1 MASLFNKDIRF
12 LKGVGAR
19 YTELFNKL
27 GVSSVGSLLFFYP
40 RAYEDWSNPYTI
52 SSCPINEICCVKG
65 IVASPVQKSIIRKG
79 MTLYK
84 LKICDNYSTMNI
96 TYFNIPFV
104 SKSLTEGKEFI
115 FYGKVIYRNSR
126 KEMNSPNFKDAS
138 LAHSLH
144 PVYHSTQGLTSK
156 KIENCVKNALN
167 LLPETI
173 KDPIP
178 KCIREKYNLVD
189 LKCALNNIHF
199 PTSNENLLKAR
210 KRLIFEELLILQLGL
225 LNLKYKSRKT
235 NAMKIQQG
243 YFNEFQELLPFS
255 LTNAQ
260 IKAIAD
266 CTKDMSKYTSIMNRL
281 IQGDV
286 GSGKTAVAA
295 ALAYTVY
302 KNHMQ
307 TAIMAPT
314 EILAEQHYNWFS
326 SVFSQTNIKIALLTG
341 STPLVQKR
349 RIKEALKLGEI
360 DIIIGTHALLTDN
373 VEFSSL
379 CLAVTDEQHRFGVSQ
394 RAKLASKG
402 KSPHMLIMSA
412 TPIPRTLG
420 LIMYSDLDISVLD
433 ELPAGRQK
441 IDTFLINSK
450 KRYRALN
457 FIKSFIN
464 EGKQAYIVC
473 PLVEESD
480 SNLASAEKYYEE
492 LASGIFKNFNIGL
505 VHGKMSPREKQ
516 NIMDK
521 FNNKDISLLISTT
534 VIEVGIDN
542 PNAVIIMIENAERFG
557 LSQLHQLRGRVGR
570 GSYKSYCIMVSDAQ
584 NEEALRRFK
593 IMKETNNGFKIAD
606 EDLKL
611 RGPGD
616 FFGHKQHG
624 LPELKIANMMTDTN
638 ILIEAQH
645 IASKLIEEDPSL
657 ESEKYKG
664 LKAEINRL
672 FSSIGEYGLN

>member
-96 TYFNIPFV
+96 TYFNTPFV

-115 FYGKVIYRNSR
+115 FYGKVNYRNSR

-138 LAHSLH
+138 LTHSLH

-189 LKCALNNIHF
+189 LKYALNNIHF
-199 PTSNENLLKAR
+199 PTSNEELLKAR

-266 CTKDMSKYTSIMNRL
+266 CTKDMFKDTSIMNRL

-341 STPLVQKR
+341 STPIVQKR

-521 FNNKDISLLISTT
+521 FNNKNISLLISTT

>member
-115 FYGKVIYRNSR
+115 FYGKVNYRNSR

-138 LAHSLH
+138 LTHSLH

-199 PTSNENLLKAR
+199 PTSNEELLKAR

-266 CTKDMSKYTSIMNRL
+266 CTKDMFKDTSIMNRL

-521 FNNKDISLLISTT
+521 FNNKNISLLISTT

>member
-96 TYFNIPFV
+96 TYFNTPFV

-115 FYGKVIYRNSR
+115 FYGKVNYRNSR

-138 LAHSLH
+138 LTHSLH

-189 LKCALNNIHF
+189 LKYALNNIHF
-199 PTSNENLLKAR
+199 PTSNEELLKAR

-266 CTKDMSKYTSIMNRL
+266 CTKDMFKDTSIMNRL

-521 FNNKDISLLISTT
+521 FNNKNISLLISTT

>member
-115 FYGKVIYRNSR
+115 FYGKVNYRNSR

-138 LAHSLH
+138 LTHSLH

-189 LKCALNNIHF
+189 LKYALNNIHF
-199 PTSNENLLKAR
+199 PTSNEELLKAR

-266 CTKDMSKYTSIMNRL
+266 CTKDMFKDTSIMNRL

-521 FNNKDISLLISTT
+521 FNNKNISLLISTT

>member
-115 FYGKVIYRNSR
+115 FYGKVNYRNSR

-138 LAHSLH
+138 LTHSLH

-266 CTKDMSKYTSIMNRL
+266 CTKDMFKDTSIMNRL

-341 STPLVQKR
+341 STPIVQKR

-521 FNNKDISLLISTT
+521 FNNKNISLLISTT

>member
-96 TYFNIPFV
+96 TYFNTPFV

-115 FYGKVIYRNSR
+115 FYGKVNYRNSR

-138 LAHSLH
+138 LTHSLH

-266 CTKDMSKYTSIMNRL
+266 CTKDMFKDTSIMNRL

-341 STPLVQKR
+341 STPIVQKR

-521 FNNKDISLLISTT
+521 FNNKNISLLISTT

>member
-40 RAYEDWSNPYTI
+40 RAYEDWSNPHTI
-52 SSCPINEICCVKG
+52 SSCPINETCCVKG

-96 TYFNIPFV
+96 TYFNTPFV

-115 FYGKVIYRNSR
+115 FYGKVNYRNSR

-138 LAHSLH
+138 LTHSLH

-189 LKCALNNIHF
+189 LKYALNNIHF
-199 PTSNENLLKAR
+199 PTSNEELLKAR

-266 CTKDMSKYTSIMNRL
+266 CTKDMSKDTSIMNRL

-441 IDTFLINSK
+441 IDTFLINSQ

-645 IASKLIEEDPSL
+645 IASKLIEEDSSL

>member
-52 SSCPINEICCVKG
+52 SSCPINETCCVKG
-65 IVASPVQKSIIRKG
+65 IVASPVQKSIIKKG

-96 TYFNIPFV
+96 TYFNTPFV

-115 FYGKVIYRNSR
+115 FYGKVNYRNSR

-138 LAHSLH
+138 LTHSLH

-199 PTSNENLLKAR
+199 PTSNEDLLKAR

-235 NAMKIQQG
+235 NAMKIQQD

-266 CTKDMSKYTSIMNRL
+266 CTKDMSKDTSIMNRL

-492 LASGIFKNFNIGL
+492 LVSGIFKNFNIGL

-645 IASKLIEEDPSL
+645 IASKLIDEDPSL

-664 LKAEINRL
+664 FKAEINRL

>member
-1 MASLFNKDIRF
+1 
-12 LKGVGAR
+12 
-19 YTELFNKL
+19 
-27 GVSSVGSLLFFYP
+27 
-40 RAYEDWSNPYTI
+40 
-52 SSCPINEICCVKG
+52 
-65 IVASPVQKSIIRKG
+65 
-79 MTLYK
+79 
-84 LKICDNYSTMNI
+84 
-96 TYFNIPFV
+96 
-104 SKSLTEGKEFI
+104 
-115 FYGKVIYRNSR
+115 
-126 KEMNSPNFKDAS
+126 
-138 LAHSLH
+138 
-144 PVYHSTQGLTSK
+144 
-156 KIENCVKNALN
+156 
-167 LLPETI
+167 
-173 KDPIP
+173 
-178 KCIREKYNLVD
+178 
-189 LKCALNNIHF
+189 
-199 PTSNENLLKAR
+199 
-210 KRLIFEELLILQLGL
+210 
-225 LNLKYKSRKT
+225 
-235 NAMKIQQG
+235 MKIQQG

-260 IKAIAD
+260 IKAISD
-266 CTKDMSKYTSIMNRL
+266 CTKDMSKDTSIMNRL

-341 STPLVQKR
+341 STPIVQKR

-645 IASKLIEEDPSL
+645 IASKLIDEDPSL

-664 LKAEINRL
+664 FKAEINRL